1 MQLKFSGGVESP
13 FFQKD
18 VVEEQGTDGV
28 QKIEI
33 DTTRKIRSVSMFVRD
48 NQYLHGL
55 RLEDEEG
62 KTFVDEVW
70 YTSINN
76 KWVTY
81 EIPKG

>member
-1 MQLKFSGGVESP
+1 MQLKFSGGGESP

-18 VVEEQGTDGV
+18 ATRHGEDGV

-33 DTTRKIRSVSMFVRD
+33 DTTKKIRSISMFVRFG
-48 NQYLHGL
+48 QYLQGL

-62 KTFVDEVW
+62 KTFVDEEW
-70 YTSINN
+70 FDDKTC